1 MKNCDSLC
9 CTPATYK
16 ITSIISQ
23 LKKKKILLYYYTP
36 IGMAKKKNN
45 TQNRK
50 QKIILRADKAAEYE
64 YT

>member
-1 MKNCDSLC
+1 
-9 CTPATYK
+9 
-16 ITSIISQ
+16 
-23 LKKKKILLYYYTP
+23 
-36 IGMAKKKNN
+36 MAKKKNN